1 MKYLYLIL
9 AMFIVACD
17 DTGTR
22 SDPPAAPTGTLLRDT
37 TVTHKI
43 IMKTITT
50 SVKDTIRQTNDTAVI
65 LGTMTNSGAA
75 GSVVICSETMNKCS
89 RPNKSGVY
97 LIQPSVRPL
106 VAGRLAD
113 VTDTVA
119 TPDSIKANFKSDT
132 LVGTVTKS
140 GVDTATDS
148 LKSDSLQV
156 EGTDSLIV
164 TNITIID
171 TVYEYDTTATTVT
184 IVEPTPVPV
193 KDTLSVVVDGTVMRE
208 VPIDSWGHILPVGYV
223 DKWNVEV
230 YDTIT
235 TLHADTVQF
244 VYFATGDSIAQVVN
258 LGRETVGGVFTN
270 RFSGSFFYFW
280 NDSAYKKDLFIH
292 NYFIRAKD
300 STGAIVSK
308 TDVAKFSAKAFPATV
323 TYLKHNVAMP
333 QHMILP
339 KFVPAAKNNKK
350 LGESVSAMA
359 MSEDTTKNWID
370 QNQLPYTSYIY
381 RPKAD
386 SVGTGVVFN
395 SFEAIDFAALGIKR
409 VSFKIETEADSV
421 YLGASVSA
429 VGVQTIKKATE
440 SGTMYVDLTNKAQLC
455 IIGWKKTY
463 AAATVTEVRFHFN

>member
-9 AMFIVACD
+9 AMFIVACQ

-37 TVTHKI
+37 VVTHKI
-43 IMKTITT
+43 IMKTVTT
-50 SVKDTIRQTNDTAVI
+50 SAKDTVRQTNDTAVI
-65 LGTMTNSGAA
+65 LGTMTNTGAA
-75 GSVVICSETMNKCS
+75 GSVVVCSETMNKCS

-97 LIQPSVRPL
+97 LIQPSLQPV
-106 VAGRLAD
+106 VAGRLANT
-113 VTDTVA
+113 VDTAA
-119 TPDSIKANFKSDT
+119 TPDSVKANFESDT
-132 LVGTVTKS
+132 LIESVVRS

-148 LKSDSLQV
+148 LKSDSLKV

-164 TNITIID
+164 TNITVVD
-171 TVYEYDTTATTVT
+171 TVYSYDTTATTVT

-193 KDTLSVVVDGTVMRE
+193 KDTLSVVVDGTIMRE
-208 VPIDSWGHILPVGYV
+208 VPINSWGHILPVGYV

-230 YDTIT
+230 YDTVA

-244 VYFATGDSIAQVVN
+244 VYFATGDSIAQVVT
-258 LGRETVGGVFTN
+258 LGRETVDGEFTN

-323 TYLKHNVAMP
+323 TYLKKNIHIP
-333 QHMILP
+333 QHKILP

-350 LGESVSAMA
+350 LSVSASELMA
-359 MSEDTTKNWID
+359 SEDTTQNWIGID
-370 QNQLPYTSYIY
+370 QLPWEKTVDPVYGNVSLVLPRVRFDSLGIVRVTFDIQTGCDSISIPTAVGNKPFFVTIPNVTTSYSVPLPSGLIRFFIGGDHSRLEPDDI
-381 RPKAD
+381 RP
-386 SVGTGVVFN
+386 S
-395 SFEAIDFAALGIKR
+395 
-409 VSFKIETEADSV
+409 
-421 YLGASVSA
+421 
-429 VGVQTIKKATE
+429 
-440 SGTMYVDLTNKAQLC
+440 
-455 IIGWKKTY
+455 
-463 AAATVTEVRFHFN
+463 TVTNIRFHFN